1 MFLDFKNQENNH
13 KCKRRGGVGMG
24 RYDNK
29 VKNNATITNMT
40 NSKSFCG
47 LTCMNYCT
55 FACKGTS
62 TKSTRPSAISTKN

>member
-1 MFLDFKNQENNH
+1 
-13 KCKRRGGVGMG
+13 MG

-47 LTCMNYCT
+47 LTCKNYCT

-62 TKSTRPSAISTKN
+62 TKSTRPSAISTKKLIIVRMKTVCKTDSFH

>member
-1 MFLDFKNQENNH
+1 
-13 KCKRRGGVGMG
+13 MG

-47 LTCMNYCT
+47 LTCKNYCT

-62 TKSTRPSAISTKN
+62 TKSTRPMEEEKCFLK

>member
-1 MFLDFKNQENNH
+1 
-13 KCKRRGGVGMG
+13 MG

-47 LTCMNYCT
+47 LTCKNYCT

-62 TKSTRPSAISTKN
+62 TKSTRSSAISTKN